1 MSNTKDLLLFTSLNL
16 LDHLDAFIDGS
27 SHRFLAKDV
36 IALLCEC
43 FDQGCVQLILF
54 ISSS

>member
-1 MSNTKDLLLFTSLNL
+1 MSDTKDLLLLTGLNL
-16 LDHLDAFIDGS
+16 LDHLDTFVDRS

-36 IALLCEC
+36 VSLLCEC
-43 FDQGCVQLILF
+43 FDQGCVELVLF

>member
-1 MSNTKDLLLFTSLNL
+1 MPNTKDFLLPTGLNL
-16 LDHLDAFIDGS
+16 LDHLDTFIDGS

-43 FDQGCVQLILF
+43 FN
-54 ISSS
+54 